1 MPRITAS
8 EARSILT
15 PQKVGALSGSYSYSL
30 NPYRGCAFGCSYCY
44 AKEFTHDDQLEA
56 SWGKWVRPKINAPE
70 LVYKSSR
77 KLAFASVFISS
88 ATDPYQPVE
97 RQYRLT
103 RACLEVMLSMM
114 PGPNRIHIHTRS
126 PFVVDDI
133 DLMKSF
139 GDRLEVYISITTD
152 NDDIR
157 KIFEPHAPSI
167 PRRLEALRA
176 LKSSGIRTGASISPL
191 LPCDPYKLADLLS
204 NAVDAVYIDPIRF
217 PKVVGYGLELYKHNH
232 LQRFLDAS
240 YPGLVAE
247 TLIEVL
253 GAERVHWRNRR
264 LEIDKVRS

>member
-1 MPRITAS
+1 MPKITAS

-88 ATDPYQPVE
+88 ATDPYQPIE

-103 RACLEVMLSMM
+103 RSCLEVMLSMF
-114 PGPNRIHIHTRS
+114 PGPSKIHIHTRS

-133 DLMKSF
+133 ELLQAF
-139 GDRLEVYISITTD
+139 GDRLEVYMSITTD
-152 NDDIR
+152 NDEFR

-167 PRRLEALRA
+167 HKRLEALHA
-176 LKSSGIRTGASISPL
+176 LRSAGIITGASVSPL
-191 LPCDPYKLADLLS
+191 LPCNPYNLAMLLS
-204 NAVDAVYIDPIRF
+204 GVAERVYIDTIRF
-217 PKVVGYGLELYKHNH
+217 PKAKGYGLELYRQHYFD
-232 LQRFLDAS
+232 RFLDSS
-240 YPGLVAE
+240 YFKSVVEAFVD
-247 TLIEVL
+247 IL
-253 GAERVHWRNRR
+253 GAERVHWRSR